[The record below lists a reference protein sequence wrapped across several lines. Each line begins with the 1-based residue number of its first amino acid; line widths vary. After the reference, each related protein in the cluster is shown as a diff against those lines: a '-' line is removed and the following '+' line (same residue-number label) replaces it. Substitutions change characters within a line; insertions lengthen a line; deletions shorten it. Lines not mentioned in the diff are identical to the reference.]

1 MGEVAFTTTD
11 FRRVMGQFLSGVTI
25 VGVLEPADGPNPARV
40 HGMTANAFMSV
51 SLDPAL
57 IVVSVGGA
65 THTHSV
71 LEQCT
76 SFGVSILRQGQER
89 IALQFAGKP
98 GVEEAVEFDHD
109 SDGPV
114 LRDCLTSVCAA
125 LVTSVRAGD
134 HTLFIGEVT
143 KIFPGRS
150 ESRPLAYHH
159 GQFVLTGER
168 TGDWP
173 VDLWDAWVGALHS
186 RWG

>member
-1 MGEVAFTTTD
+1 MGESGFTTTD
-11 FRRVMGQFLSGVTI
+11 FRRAMGQFLSGVTV
-25 VGVLEPADGPNPARV
+25 VGVLEPADGPDPARV

-57 IVVSVGGA
+57 VVVSVGGA
-65 THTHSV
+65 THTHHL

-76 SFGVSILRQGQER
+76 SFGVSILRQGQEN
-89 IALQFAGKP
+89 IALQFAGKA
-98 GVEEAVEFDHD
+98 GVGEAVEFEHN

-114 LRDCLTSVCAA
+114 LRDCLTSMCAA

-134 HTLFIGEVT
+134 HTLFIGEVSR
-143 KIFPGRS
+143 IFPGRL
-150 ESRPLAYHH
+150 ESRPLAYHR
-159 GQFVLTGER
+159 GQFVLAGER

-173 VDLWDAWVGALHS
+173 VDLWDAWAGALHS